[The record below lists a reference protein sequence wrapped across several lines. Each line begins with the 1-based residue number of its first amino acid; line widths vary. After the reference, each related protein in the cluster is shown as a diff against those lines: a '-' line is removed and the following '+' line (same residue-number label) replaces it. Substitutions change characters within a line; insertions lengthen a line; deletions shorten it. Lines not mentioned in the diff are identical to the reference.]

1 MNSKLFEQ
9 PGDLQLEV
17 RLNTCNT
24 QSSSAI

>member
-9 PGDLQLEV
+9 LGDLQLEI

-24 QSSSAI
+24 QSSSTT